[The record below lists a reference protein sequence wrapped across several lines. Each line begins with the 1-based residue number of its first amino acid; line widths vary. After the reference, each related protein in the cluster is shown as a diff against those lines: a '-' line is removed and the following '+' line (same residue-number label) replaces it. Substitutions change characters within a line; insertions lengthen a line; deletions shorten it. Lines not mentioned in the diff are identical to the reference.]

1 MGIKYVLIIQCDIA
15 RQRCSGFAC
24 TDSFYNRAGF
34 FKDCGYAH
42 GVRYIALTCGG
53 CCGASLASKL
63 EHFSKKLI
71 KATGIKKDEVAVHLS
86 SCMVT
91 DNYHH
96 DRCPHLDYIKALVL
110 KKGFKHIVEKKASST
125 SSKELSKARTR
136 RKNAPRAYTRTTSC
150 KSSTARRISAPPHR
164 PGR

>member
-63 EHFSKKLI
+63 EH
-71 KATGIKKDEVAVHLS
+71 LS

-110 KKGFKHIVEKKASST
+110 KKGFKHIVEGTFKSENATKKRAAGIY
-125 SSKELSKARTR
+125 KDYELQKLECAED
-136 RKNAPRAYTRTTSC
+136 
-150 KSSTARRISAPPHR
+150 
-164 PGR
+164 

>member
-71 KATGIKKDEVAVHLS
+71 KATGIKK
-86 SCMVT
+86 
-91 DNYHH
+91 H

-110 KKGFKHIVEKKASST
+110 KKGFKNIVEGTFQSENATKKRAAGIY
-125 SSKELSKARTR
+125 KDYELQKLECAED
-136 RKNAPRAYTRTTSC
+136 
-150 KSSTARRISAPPHR
+150 
-164 PGR
+164 

>member
-34 FKDCGYAH
+34 FKD
-42 GVRYIALTCGG
+42 
-53 CCGASLASKL
+53 

-110 KKGFKHIVEKKASST
+110 KKGFKHIVEGTFKSENATKKRAAGIY
-125 SSKELSKARTR
+125 KDYELQKLECAED
-136 RKNAPRAYTRTTSC
+136 
-150 KSSTARRISAPPHR
+150 
-164 PGR
+164 

>member
-110 KKGFKHIVEKKASST
+110 KKGFKNIVEGTFQSENATKKRAAGIY
-125 SSKELSKARTR
+125 KGYELQKLECAED
-136 RKNAPRAYTRTTSC
+136 
-150 KSSTARRISAPPHR
+150 
-164 PGR
+164 